1 MNTPFAKETINEI
14 LLWRLANPKPG
25 VAYYAEEPSG
35 GFRAVHHDENRRE
48 TLAVAAGLHLR
59 GLARGDRV
67 AILATTRHEWV
78 RCDLANLVL
87 GLVTIGIYPTCTPE
101 TVRYLLEHSGAR
113 ALVVETQAHLDALVP
128 ALGGEHGVEVIFTM
142 EPGLTAPADLGVPVA
157 DLEELLAAGRADLDT
172 RGDEHLLAEAGLAE
186 PDDLVTI
193 VYTSGTTGEPKGAM
207 LTHRN
212 LFHVS
217 DSVCRMLPFDEDDRS
232 IVYLPLAHILQR
244 YTVYL
249 GLRTGASAHYLSDIP
264 RLGEVLEIARPTI
277 LAAVPRVLE
286 KVYAKA
292 MARAD
297 SLDERKRRVFDWAFA
312 LGHDVAAAGREG
324 RAIGWWTRFKHRV
337 ADRLVLR
344 KVRQKLG
351 GHVKYVVSG
360 GAPLAPHL
368 SEWFH
373 ACGLLV
379 VEGYGLTETA
389 APATASTPDSF
400 RFGTVGRAIPGTEV
414 KIADDGEILV
424 QGPGVFTGYFGNPA
438 ATAEAFTADGFF
450 RTGDIGELDADGFLR
465 ITDRKKNILITAGG
479 KNIAP
484 QPIENLLKEHP
495 LIGQAMVCGDR
506 QPYLVALLTLDH
518 EVLPDWA
525 AERGLAE
532 GTPAALAANPEILAA
547 VERHVAAVN
556 EQVARYE
563 SLKRWRV
570 LPVAFVPENGY
581 LTPTLKLKRR
591 AIVQDFGDVIDALY
605 T

>member
-1 MNTPFAKETINEI
+1 MPTEFSKETINEI

-35 GFRAVHHDENRRE
+35 GFRAVHHEENRRE
-48 TLAVAAGLHLR
+48 TLAVASGLRQH
-59 GLARGDRV
+59 GLERGDRV

-87 GLVTIGIYPTCTPE
+87 GLVTIGIYPTCTPD
-101 TVRYLLEHSGAR
+101 TVGYLLSHSGAR
-113 ALVVETQAHLDALVP
+113 VLVVETQAHLDGLVE
-128 ALGGEHGVEVIFTM
+128 AMQGDHAVEAIFTM
-142 EPGLTAPADLGVPVA
+142 EPGLAPPEGLGIPVHDL
-157 DLEELLAAGRADLDT
+157 DSLTAAGRHELLQ
-172 RGDEHLLAEAGLAE
+172 RGDEHLLDEARKAE

-217 DSVCRMLPFDEDDRS
+217 DSVSRMLPFDDQDRS

-249 GLRTGASAHYLSDIP
+249 GLRTGASAHYLSEIP
-264 RLGEVLEIARPTI
+264 RLGEVLEEAQPTI

-286 KVYAKA
+286 KVHSKA
-292 MARAD
+292 MAKAE
-297 SLDERKRRVFDWAFA
+297 SLRPRQRRVFHWAFE
-312 LGHDVAAAGREG
+312 LGHVVAASKREG
-324 RAIGWWTRFKHRV
+324 RPIGWWMALKHRV
-337 ADRLVLR
+337 ADRLVLS

-373 ACGLLV
+373 AAGLLV

-389 APATASTPDSF
+389 APATASTPDAY
-400 RFGTVGRAIPGTEV
+400 RFGTVGRAIPNTDV
-414 KIADDGEILV
+414 KIAADGEILV
-424 QGPGVFTGYFGNPA
+424 KGPGVFTGYFDNPD
-438 ATAEAFTADGFF
+438 ATEAAFTDDGYF
-450 RTGDIGELDADGFLR
+450 RTGDIGDLDADGYLR
-465 ITDRKKNILITAGG
+465 ITDRKKNIIITAGG

-495 LIGQAMVCGDR
+495 LIGQAMVVGDR

-518 EVLPDWA
+518 EVLPEWGAD
-525 AERGLAE
+525 RGLTDC
-532 GTPAALAANPEILAA
+532 TPQALAEHPEILAA
-547 VERHVAAVN
+547 LAEHVELVN
-556 EQVARYE
+556 TQVARYQ
-563 SLKRWRV
+563 SLKTWRL

-591 AIVQDFGDVIDALY
+591 SIVQDFGDVIDALY
-605 T
+605 L